1 MWSPQ
6 YRRDVDLLERVQ
18 RWATEMILPYK
29 EDRLRE
35 LGLFSLK
42 KRLWGDLKATPPYL
56 KGGSKKEGNR
66 LFVRV
71 CCGRREGNGFKLE

>member
-35 LGLFSLK
+35 LGLFSLEK
-42 KRLWGDLKATPPYL
+42 RRLWGDLRVAFQYL
-56 KGGSKKEGNR
+56 RWTVRKKGTDHSAGSVMIEQGSTN
-66 LFVRV
+66 
-71 CCGRREGNGFKLE
+71 